1 VGGGRGGDGKSA
13 QHAAAGRH
21 SALREAWTASWG
33 VVYRSVSWRKG
44 CVAGGSRWVWTTL
57 CDAFVTQRFASWW
70 LRVLRLPSLPGLDR
84 LAGGVAEAAPANFC
98 CCRSCPLRSLRARGR
113 CHRLRL
119 APFFAAKAGAPCVGV
134 GSHCPRCVCVPGLL
148 LGGCA
153 LGASRARARGCFCAL
168 SLPTCTPSPLARG
181 KAAKRAPSAPARALS
196 LTPAP
201 PPPAQRTD
209 QNTDQN
215 TDLAQKQKAARE
227 CRQRRGWACRIQA
240 MAIRDGLQAHF
251 GVCTRSL

>member
-1 VGGGRGGDGKSA
+1 MGWGRGGDGKSA

-168 SLPTCTPSPLARG
+168 SLPTCTPSPLARAHG
-181 KAAKRAPSAPARALS
+181 SKHGSKHGSCAKAESRARM
-196 LTPAP
+196 
-201 PPPAQRTD
+201 PPAAWVGMQD
-209 QNTDQN
+209 PSNGD
-215 TDLAQKQKAARE
+215 
-227 CRQRRGWACRIQA
+227 
-240 MAIRDGLQAHF
+240 
-251 GVCTRSL
+251 